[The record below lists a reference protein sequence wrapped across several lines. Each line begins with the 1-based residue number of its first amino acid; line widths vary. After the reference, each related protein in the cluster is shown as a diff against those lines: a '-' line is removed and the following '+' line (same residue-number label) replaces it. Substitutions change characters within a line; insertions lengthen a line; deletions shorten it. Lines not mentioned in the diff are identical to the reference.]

1 MYSHLVTLQAA
12 GHDTTAYCACYTILL
27 LAQNPEV
34 QKKLKKEVKRV
45 LGNRTEITP
54 EDYKQLTY
62 ATNCFQ
68 VRPPSL

>member
-34 QKKLKKEVKRV
+34 RHDLIINRFDYMCNASAIQCLNQAVS
-45 LGNRTEITP
+45 LGPLDLLDSCR
-54 EDYKQLTY
+54 
-62 ATNCFQ
+62 C
-68 VRPPSL
+68 R